1 MVMRK
6 RVAIAAALATAVL
19 CGVAQA
25 GVIYKQ
31 VERDGKITFSDHP
44 LDGAVVISRI
54 ESSDSPKPG
63 VAEETRGAGAPQ
75 YQYLALADGF
85 DEAVRQ
91 ANTKVDMAEHALAVA
106 RRSLLGNHD
115 PLALANG
122 RSSPEAL
129 HQLEFYKD
137 ELGKARKNL
146 LRTIQQRNIL
156 APRPV
161 A

>member
-1 MVMRK
+1 MKIRTSVGAL
-6 RVAIAAALATAVL
+6 VLATAAL

-25 GVIYKQ
+25 GIIYKQ
-31 VERDGKITFSDHP
+31 VERDGKITFSDRQ
-44 LDGAVVISRI
+44 LDGAVVIGRI
-54 ESSDSPKPG
+54 ESSDSTKPS
-63 VAEETRGAGAPQ
+63 VAEETRGAPQ

-91 ANTKVDMAEHALAVA
+91 ANTKVDMAEHALAAA
-106 RRSLLGNHD
+106 RRSLLGDHD
-115 PLALANG
+115 PLALGYG
-122 RSSPEAL
+122 RSSPDAL

-146 LRTIQQRNIL
+146 LRTIQQRNVL